1 MEYIL
6 SIDQGTSSTR
16 TIIFDKEGKQRGS
29 HQVEH
34 KQYYP
39 KPAWVEHDPMEI
51 WDNTEL
57 TMRKAIEAAGVE
69 LSEIHSIGIT
79 NQRETVVAW
88 DKSTGLP
95 LHNAIVWQCRRT
107 APRVDELSEFKGL
120 FHEKTGLVLDAYFSG
135 TKMEWLLQNS
145 PKVQEASQKGTL
157 AFGTID
163 SWLMFKMSGRHVTE
177 ASNASRTLLYNIRTK
192 EWDTELMDIL
202 GVNPEMLPEV
212 LPNADDPFGHYKDV
226 PIGGV
231 LGDQQA
237 ALFGQLCFNEGQMK
251 NTYGTGN
258 FTLLNTGKKIVH
270 SSNGLLTTVAWDIGG
285 DTNYALEGSVFV
297 TGAALRWLRDNLNFF
312 DDYSDIDGMASESN
326 NGVYFVPAFVGLGAP
341 HWDSNARGTLLGIT
355 GSASKGDIVR
365 ATLESIAFQ
374 TEDLLELM
382 REETKLTITELRVD
396 GGQTNSELLMQI
408 QADISQLDVA
418 VPRERETTAL
428 GAAFMAGLNRLWE
441 NPSDLGDLNPTVKNF
456 SPKITEEERRILH
469 EKWKEAVT
477 RSLSWL

>member
-16 TIIFDKEGKQRGS
+16 TIIFDKEGNQRGS

-51 WDNTEL
+51 WANTQL
-57 TMRKAIEAAGVE
+57 TMSKAIEAAGIE
-69 LSEIHSIGIT
+69 LPEICSIGIT

-192 EWDTELMDIL
+192 EWDTELLDIL
-202 GVNPEMLPEV
+202 CVNPETLPEV
-212 LPNADDPFGHYKDV
+212 LPNADDPFGHYRDI

-258 FTLLNTGKKIVH
+258 FTLLNTGRKIVH

-285 DTNYALEGSVFV
+285 ETNYALEGSVFV

-312 DDYSDIDGMASESN
+312 DHYSDIDGIASKSN

-341 HWDSNARGTLLGIT
+341 HWDSNARGTLIGIT
-355 GSASKGDIVR
+355 GSTSKGDIVR